1 MAYMAILRWV
11 TGDGAVANKILMGAQ
26 GVSKEGRREA
36 VERKEW
42 LSLKG
47 MMMGMIGE
55 CEAVTVRSD
64 LHQTRKE

>member
-1 MAYMAILRWV
+1 
-11 TGDGAVANKILMGAQ
+11 
-26 GVSKEGRREA
+26 VSKEGRQEA
-36 VERKEW
+36 VERKER

-47 MMMGMIGE
+47 VMMGMIGE